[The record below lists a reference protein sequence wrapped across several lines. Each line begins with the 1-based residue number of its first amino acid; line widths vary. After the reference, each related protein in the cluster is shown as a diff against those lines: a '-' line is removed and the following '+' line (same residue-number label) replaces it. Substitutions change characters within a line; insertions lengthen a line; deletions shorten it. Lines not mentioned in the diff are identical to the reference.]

1 MEVDALSIVSKE
13 ALAHTDLWHR
23 QVAGLLHQGVRQ
35 HDRQRQHKAPA
46 PRHTRVNHVLE
57 VCGAFARHFC
67 PNERPAEVEAHYGH
81 PREHADGEEVANV
94 AEDLAD
100 KVGE

>member
-46 PRHTRVNHVLE
+46 PRHTRVDDVLE
-57 VCGAFARHFC
+57 VC
-67 PNERPAEVEAHYGH
+67 
-81 PREHADGEEVANV
+81 
-94 AEDLAD
+94 
-100 KVGE
+100 